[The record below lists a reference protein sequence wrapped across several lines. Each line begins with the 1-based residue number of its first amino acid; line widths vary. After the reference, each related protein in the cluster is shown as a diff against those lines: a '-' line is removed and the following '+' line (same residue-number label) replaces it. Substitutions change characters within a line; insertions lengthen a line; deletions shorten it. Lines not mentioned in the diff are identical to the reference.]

1 MLYLAFAYQIGAQL
15 KVSTNDSRLYRQLT
29 LDNGLKVI
37 VVQDPDSQLGAAA
50 LTVNV
55 GHFDDPVERE
65 GLAHFLEHM
74 LFLGTKDF
82 PEPGNFPRFVS
93 QGGGHSNAWTGSE
106 HSSYFFDIHH
116 LHLFDALEQF
126 SSLFINP
133 LIRQEDTENERKAI
147 DAEFKMKIK
156 DDSRRIYQVHKE
168 TVNPNHPFAKFSV
181 GNFDTLR
188 DRSGSIAEEIRAFF
202 DTHYQAQWMTLVV
215 CSPLSLDS
223 MAKAVKKHFSRIK
236 SNTSSKPEIE
246 EKLYRDEDLKRLI
259 HIEPRKPMQKL
270 IISFPLTAPKRAYR
284 RKHSNFLAHLLGYE
298 GEGSLYSIL
307 KAQGWINAL
316 SAGGGTQGSNFKD
329 FNISI
334 ALTDEGIDYYED
346 IVEMVFEYLAL
357 IKTQRHTL
365 TPLYNDKKRLLD
377 IAFDNQEPGRMLD
390 WVCGLS
396 NNMHHFEPDDYI
408 YGDYVMEGFDA
419 DSFNALLSY
428 FTPNNMRLV
437 LIHQGIEVSKKAKW
451 YKTPYQ
457 IETLDPDWLNSLELI
472 QNPLAQMQLPTTNPY
487 LSDDN
492 NLLEV
497 ESKSTTPKLLSKQTG
512 FKFWFK
518 QDAKFRVAKG
528 HFYLE
533 IDSLI
538 AIENEQHIAMT
549 RLFADLF
556 MDSVAE
562 QFYPAELAGLNY
574 HLTSHQGGLTLQT
587 SGLSTSQLRLIEELI
602 NALLTMPICPKRF
615 AEYKKQLVRHWQ
627 AHNQNKPVGELF
639 SLLGARLMPWNP
651 TPSTLASALKKTSYN
666 DFLRFREAFFK
677 AVHLTAFLH
686 GNWQRHHAVTL
697 QSQINHA
704 FKDSEILTCL
714 TRPLNQL
721 TGAETLN
728 AEHAMDDAG
737 FVRYYQSTGS
747 DAKEKIAFMCLNQL
761 LNQDY
766 FESLRTQQQLG
777 YLVGTG
783 YAPFNTRAGI
793 VFYIQSPTFEKQQI
807 LAAHNAF
814 METFRVKLK
823 TMSEADWLDHK
834 RALHAIVAEKDK
846 NLRLRSQRFWL
857 AISHSNNFG
866 MQKKLINELNQL
878 SLDDMICF
886 FDALTEENAPNITL
900 LC

>member
-1 MLYLAFAYQIGAQL
+1 M
-15 KVSTNDSRLYRQLT
+15 KVSNNDSRLYGELT
-29 LDNGLKVI
+29 LDNGLKI
-37 VVQDPDSQLGAAA
+37 ILVQDADTQLGAAA

-55 GHFDDPVERE
+55 GHFDDPIERE

-74 LFLGTKDF
+74 LFLGTGSY
-82 PEPGNFPRFVS
+82 PEPGSFPRFVS

-116 LHLFDALEQF
+116 EQF
-126 SSLFINP
+126 LEALKQFSALFVDP

-181 GNFDTLR
+181 GNFDTLK
-188 DRSGSIAEEIRAFF
+188 DKSGSIASEIRAFF
-202 DTHYQAQWMTLVV
+202 DQHYQAHWMTLVV
-215 CSPLSLDS
+215 CSPLSIEV
-223 MAKAVKKHFSRIK
+223 MKKAVKKHFSCIK
-236 SNTSSKPEIE
+236 SDSKTKPEIDAP
-246 EKLYRDEDLKRLI
+246 LYRPEDLQQLI

-270 IISFPLTAPKRAYR
+270 IISFPLTAPKQAYR

-307 KAQGWINAL
+307 KSQGWINAL

-334 ALTDEGIDYYED
+334 ALTDEGIEYYED

-357 IKTQRHTL
+357 IRNQQAKL
-365 TPLYNDKKRLLD
+365 APLYNDKKRLLD
-377 IAFDNQEPGRMLD
+377 IAFDNQEPGRLLD

-396 NNMHHFEPDDYI
+396 NNMHHFAPEDYI
-408 YGDYVMEGFDA
+408 YGDYIMEGFDTE
-419 DSFNALLSY
+419 SFASLLSY
-428 FTPNNMRLV
+428 FTPSNMRLV

-451 YKTPYQ
+451 YKTPFQ
-457 IETLDPDWLNSLELI
+457 IEKLDPDWLSSLALI
-472 QNPLAQMQLPTTNPY
+472 QSPLEQMQLPTTNPY

-492 NLLEV
+492 ALLDIET
-497 ESKSTTPKLLSKQTG
+497 KSTTPKLLSKQTG
-512 FKFWFK
+512 LKFWFK

-533 IDSLI
+533 IDSLV

-602 NALLTMPICPKRF
+602 HALLTMPICPKRF

-651 TPSTLASALKKTSYN
+651 TPSTLANALKKTSYN
-666 DFLRFREAFFK
+666 DFLRFRDAFFK

-686 GNWQRHHAVTL
+686 GNWQKKQAVAL
-697 QSQINHA
+697 QQRINDF

-721 TGAETLN
+721 ESSELQYADHN
-728 AEHAMDDAG
+728 MDDSG
-737 FVRYYQSTGS
+737 FVRYYQSRTS
-747 DAKEKIAFMCLNQL
+747 EPKEKIAFMCLNQL
-761 LNQDY
+761 INQDY
-766 FESLRTQQQLG
+766 FETLRTQKQLG

-793 VFYIQSPTFEKQQI
+793 VFYIQSPNYDKQQI
-807 LAAHNAF
+807 LNEHN
-814 METFRVKLK
+814 TFVEDFKLK
-823 TMSEADWLDHK
+823 LSTMSEAEWEDHK
-834 RALHAIVAEKDK
+834 RSLRAVVAEKDK

-857 AISHSNNFG
+857 AISHGNHFG
-866 MQKKLINELNQL
+866 MQKKLVAELNAL
-878 SLDDMICF
+878 SLQEMMVF
-886 FDALTEENAPNITL
+886 FDGLTDENSPQITL